1 MTDRMIENRVKKI
14 RDLEK
19 QKAEIESEIEKIKAE
34 LKEDMESKEVD
45 VIHTEKGVT
54 IRWQEIVSD
63 RFDSKNFKGDHPD
76 MYSQY
81 VKSSVSRRFTWNV

>member
-14 RDLEK
+14 QDLEK

-63 RFDSKNFKGDHPD
+63 RFDSKNFTNFILVTAGNIQFFNF
-76 MYSQY
+76 S
-81 VKSSVSRRFTWNV
+81 FNN